1 MGAGNQ
7 EAMGGSMNEELW
19 EASYGLQRQISEE
32 RRLRKELEQRTAE
45 LREAI
50 DGLQRQIS
58 EERWLRK
65 ELEQRIAELER
76 LMRIVQ
82 LDHY

>member
-1 MGAGNQ
+1 
-7 EAMGGSMNEELW
+7 MNE
-19 EASYGLQRQISEE
+19 
-32 RRLRKELEQRTAE
+32 E